1 MTCPPILKRWLLAGW
16 LGVLAAGT
24 AGAASFP
31 VRPRPEC
38 PLPVGEVARRLA
50 QSPQCLG
57 PLHGAR
63 APPRRRAGRQ
73 QQRMVFCN
81 TQARWRGLHGVER
94 ARFLRACLRRRG

>member
-1 MTCPPILKRWLLAGW
+1 MLERWLLACW
-16 LGVLAAGT
+16 LGLLAASP

-38 PLPVGEVARRLA
+38 PLPDGQAARRLA

-63 APPRRRAGRQ
+63 AAPRRRAGRQ

-81 TQARWRGLHGVER
+81 TQARWRGLRGVER